1 MRLVK
6 SFGLVVLLILC
17 SQSIQAQSLKKL
29 INQVRDDAAVFS
41 CNLPGWSIR
50 MVKNLTDDE
59 TEPEDQIIEELFSSI
74 KRLKLV
80 VADHS
85 PQQKEL
91 VAKIYHKL
99 EKDENYNLLAEG
111 MSDGHAVRLWVDQT
125 NDDIRH
131 IFFTVK
137 SDSDKLV
144 LALLKSKLKLSD
156 LKGMDFYQK
165 LKA

>member
-6 SFGLVVLLILC
+6 SFGLVLLLILC
-17 SQSIQAQSLKKL
+17 SQSIEAQSLKKL
-29 INQVRDDAAVFS
+29 INQVRDDAGVFS
-41 CNLPGWSIR
+41 CDLPGWSIR
-50 MVKNLTDDE
+50 MVKSLTDEE

-80 VADHS
+80 VADDS

-91 VAKIYHKL
+91 VTKIYTKL
-99 EKDENYNLLAEG
+99 ESDETYSLLIEG
-111 MSDGHAVRLWVDQT
+111 TSEGNAVRLWVDQT
-125 NDDIRH
+125 DDNIKH

-137 SDSDKLV
+137 ADSDKLV
-144 LALLKSKLKLSD
+144 LALVKSKLKLSD